1 MAASR
6 GFTLVELLVVLA
18 VLGVLG
24 WIGRPIGWNQAQRT
38 QAQTDL
44 VRLIA
49 LISTGADLSLSTSSI
64 LILQTNPATGQIG
77 WSNAQGGWLDQPPPL
92 TTPLS
97 IDGLPLRFERG
108 LTTPTMLTVHSRWGS
123 RTLEVSAAGSS
134 RMVQP

>member
-6 GFTLVELLVVLA
+6 GFTLIELLVVLA

-24 WIGRPIGWNQAQRT
+24 WVGRPSGWNQAQRT

-49 LISTGADLSLSTSSI
+49 LISAGADPSLSTSSI
-64 LILQTNPATGQIG
+64 LTLQTNPATGQLG
-77 WSNAQGGWLDQPPPL
+77 WSTAQGSWLDQPPPFG
-92 TTPLS
+92 TQLS
-97 IDGLPLRFERG
+97 INGLPLRFERG
-108 LTTPTMLTVHSRWGS
+108 LTTPTVLTVRSAWGS

-134 RMVQP
+134 RVVQP

>member
-24 WIGRPIGWNQAQRT
+24 WIGRPTGWNQAQRT

-44 VRLIA
+44 VRLVA
-49 LISTGADLSLSTSSI
+49 LISAGADLSLSTSSV
-64 LILQTNPATGQIG
+64 LTLQTNPTSGQLG
-77 WSNAQGGWLDQPPPL
+77 WSTAQGSWLDQPPPL
-92 TTPLS
+92 VTPLR

-108 LTTPTMLTVHSRWGS
+108 LTTPTVLTVHSTWGS
-123 RTLEVSAAGSS
+123 RTLEVSAVGSS
-134 RMVQP
+134 RMVRP